1 MTFTAADKLAAVE
14 RELGYRRRVYQRQIA
29 EEKMTRALADKQIA
43 LFEAIATD
51 YREAVEKERL
61 L

>member
-1 MTFTAADKLAAVE
+1 VTFTAADKLAAVE